1 MSEETPTRT
10 RALRLFG
17 ATLCLAMAGLSAS
30 DAMLAFWRK
39 QEPAV
44 AASAPEILR
53 RDPALQLRASEL
65 EFGKSEELRVSGKAI
80 RDNAMAAL
88 RNSPLDVR
96 AVRQLAVL
104 IALEKGEPAG
114 RTYALLAEK
123 ISRRDLQT
131 QFLLVDIEAGAGNL
145 ASTLTHYNRALTVHP
160 DARERLYT
168 LLAGALRVPDIRAA
182 LLRYADR
189 PWFSDFLGWAA
200 GRNGDPAAIVELL
213 AQVRTTLPQDGF
225 DALATRIAGELAERQ
240 DFAQLRALVSQ
251 MRGVNTSALDTIG
264 FTDVGSDERLGPLA
278 WNLRNDDA
286 VETARMQPDEIELG
300 VSPSRVAVA
309 AERVTLFAPG
319 EYELIQN
326 VTYDPANPRATL
338 TWDVRCAG
346 RTDPIWK
353 QRMPTSPGTVTYRA
367 NFEIPKGCDAQ
378 RWQLSA
384 SADETQFTSMAR
396 VGGLAFTSR

>member
-1 MSEETPTRT
+1 MSEESSNRT
-10 RALRLFG
+10 HALRLFG
-17 ATLCLAMAGLSAS
+17 AILCLALAVLTAR
-30 DAMLAFWRK
+30 DALLAFWRK

-44 AASAPEILR
+44 AASAPGILR

-65 EFGKSEELRVSGKAI
+65 EFRKSEKLRASGKAI
-80 RDNAMAAL
+80 RDNAMAVL

-104 IALEKGEPAG
+104 VALEEGESAA
-114 RTYALLAEK
+114 RTYALLAER

-131 QFLLVDIEAGAGNL
+131 QYLLVDIEAGAGNL
-145 ASTLTHYNRALTVHP
+145 ASTLTHYNRALVVHP
-160 DARERLYT
+160 EARERLYT

-182 LLRYADR
+182 LLKYADQ

-200 GRNGDPAAIVELL
+200 GHDGDPAAIVELL
-213 AQVRTTLPQDGF
+213 LQVRTTLPRDEF
-225 DALATRIAGELAERQ
+225 DALATRLVGELAVRQ
-240 DFAQLRALVSQ
+240 HFAQMRALVAQ
-251 MRGVNTSALDTIG
+251 MRGVDASALDTIG

-286 VETARMQPDEIELG
+286 VETARMQPDGIELG
-300 VSPSRVAVA
+300 VSPSRVAIA
-309 AERVTLFAPG
+309 AERFTLFAPG

-346 RTDPIWK
+346 KTDPIWK

-367 NFEIPKGCDAQ
+367 IVEIPKGCDAQ

-396 VGGLAFTSR
+396 LGGLAFTRR